1 MRSEVQRSLVAVGC
15 EFEIADDHAGVAELG
30 VQLGNHLAGRTM
42 GTSKID
48 SAGEG
53 GNRFHKAAAGIVILT
68 GMKLLGG
75 RRSRGLGRIGD
86 GGTKGKGHL
95 KLAHGNTRLTM
106 TVEGKQKASNRRFL
120 LNQ

>member
-1 MRSEVQRSLVAVGC
+1 MRREAQRSLVAVGC
-15 EFEIADDHAGVAELG
+15 KFEIADDHAGVAELG

-68 GMKLLGG
+68 G
-75 RRSRGLGRIGD
+75 
-86 GGTKGKGHL
+86 TKGKGHL